1 MQLVVNKMKINISYN
16 QQEKR
21 NTFIN
26 SRENKKLNEKVRI
39 QIGTQWFEFKKK
51 LFVVLGNVILKYF
64 ILEFLKH
71 LKIDT
76 IASVKLL

>member
-39 QIGTQWFEFKKK
+39 QIGTQWFELKKK